1 MRTGIAK
8 SVAATAAAIAAF
20 VPIGRCP
27 ACFASA
33 TGVAG
38 SIGLTGLASS
48 PWFLLLIG
56 AFLSAGLWG
65 MAASASAHRRWSGL
79 WAGAVGAILLLAGR
93 IVGDAHVVW
102 AGAALLT
109 VAFVLDLYWKRKASV
124 ARLVRIAGID

>member
-38 SIGLTGLASS
+38 SIGLSGPASS
-48 PWFLLLIG
+48 PWLLLLIG
-56 AFLSAGLWG
+56 VFLSAGLWG
-65 MAASASAHRRWSGL
+65 MATSARAHGCWSAV
-79 WAGAVGAILLLAGR
+79 WAGGVGAGLLIVGR
-93 IVGDAHVVW
+93 IVSEAPVVW

-109 VAFVLDLYWKRKASV
+109 AGFVLDLYWKRKGSA
-124 ARLVRIAGID
+124 AGLVRIAGIE

>member
-8 SVAATAAAIAAF
+8 SVAATAGVIAAF

-38 SIGLTGLASS
+38 SIGLSGLASS

-65 MAASASAHRRWSGL
+65 MATSARAHGRWSAV
-79 WAGAVGAILLLAGR
+79 WAGGVGAGLLIAGR
-93 IVGDAHVVW
+93 IVGEAPVVW
-102 AGAALLT
+102 VGAALLT
-109 VAFVLDLYWKRKASV
+109 AGFVLDLYWKRKGSA
-124 ARLVRIAGID
+124 ARLVRIGGIE

>member
-8 SVAATAAAIAAF
+8 SAAATAGAVAAL

-38 SIGLTGLASS
+38 SIGLSGLASS
-48 PWFLLLIG
+48 PWFVLLIG

-65 MAASASAHRRWSGL
+65 MTASARAHGHWSAV
-79 WAGAVGAILLLAGR
+79 WAGSIGAILLIAGR
-93 IVGDAHVVW
+93 MAGEAPVVW

-109 VAFVLDLYWKRKASV
+109 GGFVLDLYWKRRAGA

>member
-1 MRTGIAK
+1 MTTGIAK
-8 SVAATAAAIAAF
+8 SVAATAGAIAAF

-38 SIGLTGLASS
+38 SIGLSGLASS

-65 MAASASAHRRWSGL
+65 MAASARAHRRWS
-79 WAGAVGAILLLAGR
+79 AVLTTGIGAILLVAGR
-93 IVGDAHVVW
+93 LLAQAPVVW
-102 AGAALLT
+102 VGAALLT
-109 VAFVLDLYWKRKASV
+109 AGFVLDLYWKRKASA
-124 ARLVRIAGID
+124 ARLVRIGGIE

>member
-1 MRTGIAK
+1 MTSRIAR
-8 SVAATAAAIAAF
+8 SVAATAGAIATL

-38 SIGLTGLASS
+38 SIGLSGVVSS

-65 MAASASAHRRWSGL
+65 MMASARAHGRWSAVWSGSI
-79 WAGAVGAILLLAGR
+79 GAVLLIAGR
-93 IVGDAHVVW
+93 IAGEAIVVW
-102 AGAALLT
+102 AGATVLT
-109 VAFVLDLYWKRKASV
+109 AGFALDLCWKRKEAT
-124 ARLVRIAGID
+124 RPLVQITRT